1 MMENGNWTIKD
12 GTKNRSS
19 TNGTWLFVDEPFL
32 ITDDLIF
39 KAGQVI
45 FKAKLIS
52 S

>member
-1 MMENGNWTIKD
+1 MQNDSWIVQD
-12 GTKNRSS
+12 GGKNRSS
-19 TNGTWLFVDEPFL
+19 TNGTWLFVDEPYL
-32 ITDDLIF
+32 ITDEMIF